1 MAGFWRVSLGG
12 TGTENDMKLNR
23 KGFTLMEMLIVIA
36 IVAVLISV
44 AVPVLSSQL
53 ERSREAVDLA
63 NVRSAYAQVSTEALL
78 GNTGVTVTVKLKQ
91 KQAGWQ
97 SVDPVNIG
105 GIVHSKSEGNTDNW
119 QGDAAPDGT
128 CKVTYDETHGVVLI
142 WSGTAAP
149 GKPSYP
155 FNTAYTNF
163 FDDVLYK
170 TAFWND
176 GTLSN
181 NALFEFDSLCPNS
194 TYIPQIK
201 AELDKQTNSLLQ
213 RENCTWAFLG
223 FKKKTE
229 AEQEKNSYLFW
240 TSLDTNKIG
249 AGKQIPVLIQTGD
262 GKYYVSETTTGQR
275 TDSKGKKYVAAS
287 EHLKTADAFQEI
299 LNKSVNVYPTL
310 EAAYDAYVVAL
321 ADHKYDA
328 VRATQTPAP

>member
-1 MAGFWRVSLGG
+1 
-12 TGTENDMKLNR
+12 
-23 KGFTLMEMLIVIA
+23 MEMLIVIA

-78 GNTGVTVTVKLKQ
+78 GNTDVTVTVNLKQ

-105 GIVHSKSEGNTDNW
+105 GIVHSKNEGDTNNW
-119 QGDAAPDGT
+119 KGNAAPGGS
-128 CKVTYDETHGVVLI
+128 CEVSYNEAYGVVLT
-142 WSGTAAP
+142 WNGTAAP
-149 GKPSYP
+149 VKPSHP
-155 FNTAYTNF
+155 FDTTHTQF
-163 FDDVLYK
+163 FDDMLYA
-170 TAFWND
+170 TDFWKND
-176 GTLSN
+176 TLSN

-223 FKKKTE
+223 FKKKTK
-229 AEQEKNSYLFW
+229 AEQDKNSYLFW
-240 TSLDTNKIG
+240 TSLNTNEVG

-262 GKYYVSETTTGQR
+262 GKYYVSETTTGER
-275 TDSKGKKYVAAS
+275 TDGKGIKYVAVS
-287 EHLKTADAFQEI
+287 EHLNEKLKYEAVLAAGE
-299 LNKSVNVYPTL
+299 KYSTL
-310 EAAYDAYVVAL
+310 EEAYDAYVKAL
-321 ADHKYDA
+321 ADSKYEG
-328 VRATQTPAP
+328 VRATQTSAP

>member
-1 MAGFWRVSLGG
+1 
-12 TGTENDMKLNR
+12 
-23 KGFTLMEMLIVIA
+23 MEMLIVIA

-53 ERSREAVDLA
+53 ERSRETVDLA

-78 GNTGVTVTVKLKQ
+78 GNTDITVTVKLKQ

-105 GIVHSKSEGNTDNW
+105 GIVHSKDDGDTDNW
-119 QGDAAPDGT
+119 KGDAAPDGN
-128 CKVTYDETHGVVLI
+128 CVVSYDEIHGVVLK
-142 WSGTAAP
+142 WDGTAAP
-149 GKPSYP
+149 VKPNYP
-155 FNTAYTNF
+155 FDTTHTNF
-163 FDDVLYK
+163 FDDMLYA
-170 TAFWND
+170 TDFWKND
-176 GTLSN
+176 TLSN

-240 TSLDTNKIG
+240 TSLDTNKVG

-328 VRATQTPAP
+328 VRATQTPAS